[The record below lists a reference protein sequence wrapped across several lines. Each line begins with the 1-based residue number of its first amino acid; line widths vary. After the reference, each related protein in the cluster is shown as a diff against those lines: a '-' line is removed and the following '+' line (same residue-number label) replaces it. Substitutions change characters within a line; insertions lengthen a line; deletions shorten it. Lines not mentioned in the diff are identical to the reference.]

1 MKTTIILIGHSGV
14 GKSPLENIF
23 KPAVKISAPLR
34 VRDKPR
40 DEKDIFYI
48 PQQARDTL
56 KNLNREK
63 VLAVSGDIEVYP
75 SVIFFPVRGSDQV
88 ALNHTN
94 DPQEYVK
101 YEIFAPVYYD
111 LFFTPAVREYYP
123 FLTGGLYHRV
133 MVILLNPT
141 PAGFLDPGFDKAG
154 LLKTAENGLRC
165 RHKLM
170 GTEQPEIEKDVAKR
184 IKHIDDELPAWKAL
198 LNIPGDYPN
207 FFFLE
212 ILNWEFLEYTYYAKP
227 VEDFNNVLPITGD
240 KKEYTRFRLTKARDV
255 IIDAIKAADPGL
267 GAELEKKCFKT
278 DEEM

>member
-48 PQQARDTL
+48 PQQARDIL

-123 FLTGGLYHRV
+123 FLTGGLYHR
-133 MVILLNPT
+133 
-141 PAGFLDPGFDKAG
+141 G
-154 LLKTAENGLRC
+154 LELIRDQFAERTWGAFWRVVVDG
-165 RHKLM
+165 RAAA
-170 GTEQPEIEKDVAKR
+170 DVA
-184 IKHIDDELPAWKAL
+184 DEMGLSVNSVYLAKSRVLRRLREELGEL
-198 LNIPGDYPN
+198 LD
-207 FFFLE
+207 
-212 ILNWEFLEYTYYAKP
+212 
-227 VEDFNNVLPITGD
+227 
-240 KKEYTRFRLTKARDV
+240 
-255 IIDAIKAADPGL
+255 
-267 GAELEKKCFKT
+267 
-278 DEEM
+278 